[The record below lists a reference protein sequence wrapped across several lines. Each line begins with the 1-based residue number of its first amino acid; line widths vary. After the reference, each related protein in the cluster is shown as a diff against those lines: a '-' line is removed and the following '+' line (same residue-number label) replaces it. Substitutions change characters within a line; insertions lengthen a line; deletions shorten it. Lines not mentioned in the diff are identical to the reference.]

1 MTQQQTQGG
10 EQHTSEILA
19 DALEAA
25 RYLDL
30 AARARRHEFHDFL
43 SPHAMPQH
51 VLVAE
56 LKKRGRRARPLIDH
70 VINGDFDA
78 NRKESD
84 EWAASPEG
92 KTILDELEPLADKLG
107 LR

>member
-1 MTQQQTQGG
+1 MSDL
-10 EQHTSEILA
+10 HSSEKLA
-19 DALEAA
+19 RALEDA

-43 SPHAMPQH
+43 SPHAMNFH

-56 LKKRGRRARPLIDH
+56 LKKRGKRSAPLVQRVID
-70 VINGDFDA
+70 GEFDA
-78 NRKESD
+78 PKRESD

-92 KTILDELEPLADKLG
+92 KATLDDLGPLANKLG

>member
-1 MTQQQTQGG
+1 M
-10 EQHTSEILA
+10 HSSEKLA
-19 DALEAA
+19 LALEEA

-43 SPHAMPQH
+43 SPHAMNFH

-56 LKKRGRRARPLIDH
+56 LKGKGKRSKPLIDR
-70 VINGDFDA
+70 VIAGDFDA
-78 NRKESD
+78 PKLESD

-92 KTILDELEPLADKLG
+92 AALLDELGPLADELG